1 MYLNLFS
8 LVELSAKYLT
18 VAASDQNAFDM
29 TVERVESLI
38 DSYQLVKLNANAVS
52 VFEYQQR
59 LDICSLTIPMP
70 LLPIPGNT
78 WTESARFCQT
88 KSIAFM
94 VTATLTGLIT
104 GSNSLQT
111 ALSLPGR
118 EKHS

>member
-1 MYLNLFS
+1 
-8 LVELSAKYLT
+8 
-18 VAASDQNAFDM
+18 M

-52 VFEYQQR
+52 VFEYQAALGYLQFDDPDAALTHTR
-59 LDICSLTIPMP
+59 KYLD
-70 LLPIPGNT
+70 G
-78 WTESARFCQT
+78 SARFCQT